1 MDTHRRPFNQI
12 MDSKSGWGR
21 EYQHNKMGVWQ
32 SPRKDAASRGY
43 LDDSELEDGEW
54 PSQGRGTFNRIISS
68 RKEPSHHQPSAKKT
82 RSRGKKK
89 AMTDMGFG
97 TSVNPNF
104 VPVAPRASGG
114 YGNKSPKLT
123 HSPPLPNA
131 PPPPLPPFPNLPS
144 SASPPLPN
152 ETELSSPIAD
162 ISTFKSQLDSLKQ
175 KLQHHQDAR
184 KEWDEKQ
191 RALTEEIAVLE
202 KTVHDYRT
210 LYYKADEFGKRTF
223 AELLHYKAWSKERG
237 LEVPAFEP
245 SIENVNAYIISER
258 DKVDFKTALHIFRAE
273 STPREN

>member
-1 MDTHRRPFNQI
+1 

-68 RKEPSHHQPSAKKT
+68 RKEPSHHQSSANKT

-89 AMTDMGFG
+89 AKTDMGFLGHG
-97 TSVNPNF
+97 TSANPNY
-104 VPVAPRASGG
+104 VPVAPRASRGHG
-114 YGNKSPKLT
+114 RSPKSN
-123 HSPPLPNA
+123 HSPPLPDA
-131 PPPPLPPFPNLPS
+131 PPPHLPHLPSNASPPFPNE
-144 SASPPLPN
+144 A
-152 ETELSSPIAD
+152 ELSSPIAD
-162 ISTFKSQLDSLKQ
+162 MSTFKSQLDSLKQ
-175 KLQHHQDAR
+175 KVQHHQDAR
-184 KEWDEKQ
+184 KEWEEKHKT
-191 RALTEEIAVLE
+191 LTEEMTVLE
-202 KTVHDYRT
+202 KTVNDYRT

-223 AELLHYKAWSKERG
+223 AELLHYKAWIKEQG

-258 DKVDFKTALHIFRAE
+258 DKVDFDTALQIFRVE
-273 STPREN
+273 STHRENGV